1 VKLKTSVQQRAPSFG
16 KTAGYRM
23 GDVVYDYTSHS
34 ALVCT
39 IYEELNKAGTKT
51 GHQENNPILK

>member
-1 VKLKTSVQQRAPSFG
+1 
-16 KTAGYRM
+16 M